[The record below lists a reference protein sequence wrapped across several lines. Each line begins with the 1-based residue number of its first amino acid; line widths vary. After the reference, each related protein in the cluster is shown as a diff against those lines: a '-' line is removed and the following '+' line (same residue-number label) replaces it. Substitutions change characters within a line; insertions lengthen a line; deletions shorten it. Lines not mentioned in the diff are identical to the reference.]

1 MDITAEEEA
10 LVECV
15 INETLQGFDQ
25 ITDPAE
31 LTMMREL
38 IRADLLYSAEGQRRL
53 RQLRADPTLLRSG
66 DVARDPSAPSTD
78 SKKKGRSA

>member
-38 IRADLLYSAEGQRRL
+38 IRGDLLYSAEGQRRL

-66 DVARDPSAPSTD
+66 DVATQPQTAATPA
-78 SKKKGRSA
+78 KKGKRA